1 VAQLSDKAPDVL
13 PRSELNPLTNPA
25 LERNLSRWAEV
36 YFGTPPGKRDQA
48 ISKLLQEIRLETLGT
63 LKAESARSEGGL
75 ARSAELQEVA
85 CPSCRQQN
93 PLGYKFCR
101 ECGAAL
107 HPGQP
112 DAASDTNLAEARAAA
127 EAPAARSESDVQW
140 LRDRALGS
148 LSAYE
153 NPVHRG
159 WMFAVGGF
167 VIVLAGFVY
176 LQWAPLLQ
184 TGASHNPVASR
195 VSAASATAPLESASS
210 TPAPSPQETISPL
223 SQPSEV
229 KSGEVKLSDVNP
241 SEAKPGFVTET
252 PDRDKASHSVQPAAQ
267 KSSLLP
273 AAPMPSSG
281 ESDLR
286 LAQRYLSGSMGA
298 RDSSEA
304 ARLLWKAVRQQNT
317 TAAVLLSDLYVR
329 GDGVPKSCDQARLLL
344 LAATKRG
351 APQAAEQLRSLE
363 SHGCR

>member
-1 VAQLSDKAPDVL
+1 MAQLSDKAPDVL

-36 YFGTPPGKRDQA
+36 YFGTPPAKREQA
-48 ISKLLQEIRLETLGT
+48 ISKLLQEIRRETLGT
-63 LKAESARSEGGL
+63 LKAESARSEGL
-75 ARSAELQEVA
+75 AQSAELQEVA
-85 CPSCRQQN
+85 CPSCRQKN
-93 PLGYKFCR
+93 PLGHKFCR

-107 HPGQP
+107 YPGEA
-112 DAASDTNLAEARAAA
+112 DAASDANLAEARAAA
-127 EAPAARSESDVQW
+127 EASAPKSQSDVQW

-184 TGASHNPVASR
+184 TGASHNTVASR
-195 VSAASATAPLESASS
+195 VSAPPATAPPESASS
-210 TPAPSPQETISPL
+210 TPGPSPQDTISPL

-229 KSGEVKLSDVNP
+229 KPSEVK
-241 SEAKPGFVTET
+241 PGLVTET

-273 AAPMPSSG
+273 VAPLPSSG

-286 LAQRYLSGSMGA
+286 LAQRYLGGSMGA

-304 ARLLWKAVRQQNT
+304 AKLLWKAVRQQNT

-351 APQAAEQLRSLE
+351 APQAAEQLRSLK